1 MKTHKPR
8 RAARKPE
15 SGFPNDYLPY
25 LVARASHVILRDFH
39 ALLAP
44 ARMRVPEWR
53 VLGTLSAGGGYTV
66 GALARATLFKQP
78 TLSKLLDV
86 LERRGM
92 VRRVAGE
99 MDLRQARVE
108 LTPAGRRRIA
118 PLVAKAR
125 QREAVL
131 LRRFRKADVRTFKRL
146 LGTITAGFESPLG

>member
-8 RAARKPE
+8 RAPGKPKG
-15 SGFPNDYLPY
+15 GFPNDYLPY

-44 ARMRVPEWR
+44 ARMRVTEWR

-78 TLSKLLDV
+78 TLSKLLDG
-86 LERRGM
+86 LERRGL

-99 MDLRQARVE
+99 MDLRQAQVE
-108 LTPAGRRRIA
+108 LTPAGRRRIV

-131 LRRFRKADVRTFKRL
+131 LRRFRTADVRAFKRL
-146 LGTITAGFESPLG
+146 LVTFAAGFESPLG